1 MKIYTKTGDKGET
14 GLLGGER
21 IGKDSIR
28 INAYGTVDE
37 CNSVI
42 GIIRADDIDE
52 ELDTMLEWVQNQL
65 FIVGADLATPGDKQ
79 PKIPR
84 IAEKEIKQLEKHID
98 RMEKSLPPLKNFILP
113 GGAGAGAF
121 LHLARTVC
129 RRAERS
135 AVALLRD
142 DPAAATAAIF
152 LNRLSDFF
160 FVAARWV
167 NHQAGIPDH
176 KWDSPRRKKSGK
188 SEQ

>member
-37 CNSVI
+37 CNSVL
-42 GIIRADDIDE
+42 GIIRTY
-52 ELDTMLEWVQNQL
+52 ELDKELDGMLEHIQNRL

-84 IAEKEIKQLEKHID
+84 ISKSEIKQLEKWID

-113 GGAGAGAF
+113 GGARAGAF
-121 LHLARTVC
+121 LHLARTIC
-129 RRAERS
+129 RRAERWS
-135 AVALLRD
+135 VALLRD
-142 DPAAATAAIF
+142 EPAAATAAIY
-152 LNRLSDFF
+152 LNRLSDFL
-160 FVAARWV
+160 FVAARWA
-167 NHQAGIPDH
+167 NHQAEIPDII
-176 KWDSPRRKKSGK
+176 WDSPRRKKGK
-188 SEQ
+188 